1 MFNRKNSVFVGLLK
15 TWWLRFFLFFFV
27 ACSFDCM
34 DIFHGTCRI
43 VFAPPR
49 LLVAEDCD
57 DSSGRWH
64 LHAEVCLIDDCREL
78 DDGVAAEDGIVWLSD
93 VYNIEGYEL
102 CSLGV
107 AFSKGHIQLH
117 FAEGF
122 DLLPPEADEWVL
134 RLL

>member
-1 MFNRKNSVFVGLLK
+1 MPHCLRTFWHLL
-15 TWWLRFFLFFFV
+15 
-27 ACSFDCM
+27 
-34 DIFHGTCRI
+34 G
-43 VFAPPR
+43 
-49 LLVAEDCD
+49 AEDHD
-57 DSSGRWH
+57 DCSGCRDF
-64 LHAEVCLIDDCREL
+64 HAEVSLVDNGCEL
-78 DDGVAAEDGIVWLSD
+78 DDTVAAEDGIVWVGY
-93 VYNIEGYEL
+93 VYHIEGYEL

>member
-1 MFNRKNSVFVGLLK
+1 M
-15 TWWLRFFLFFFV
+15 
-27 ACSFDCM
+27 
-34 DIFHGTCRI
+34 
-43 VFAPPR
+43 
-49 LLVAEDCD
+49 
-57 DSSGRWH
+57 
-64 LHAEVCLIDDCREL
+64 IDDCRKL
-78 DDGVAAEDGIVWLSD
+78 DDVVVAKDGIVWVGY
-93 VYNIEGYEL
+93 VYHIEGYEL